1 MLETASVTTTV
12 LKINNISDGTTSNDN
27 TSILED
33 ICNPCG
39 NLKAIPSLSNMTSS
53 MATGTLAAA
62 TLLPW
67 ECDSA
72 SKYSPIKLEPSPDS
86 LDDIV
91 LSQSASSDFAELK
104 PLPYDYETTSLTGL
118 DPVLTNNTSNNNN
131 NTIISNN
138 NNNKSVSDLNISSP
152 GSSSGISGSSGP
164 SVASRSSTTSSFSTS
179 SSSSG
184 IGSINSNLSSLHHL
198 NNNGG
203 QADVTSSGTN
213 SPPSGATKLEGVDF
227 TASKDAFDDLASI
240 VGMSMG
246 ADSTVPSIE
255 GTGDVTDLDWIE
267 NIKPL
272 NMNGE
277 LTFDGISIPT
287 VSANTSSTATAVSAS
302 AAVTLAGLTTNLSCN
317 RINSIGNPVISA
329 TQPYLQ
335 MGLTANP
342 SSTLQCLLQGNLQPQ
357 QRVQLQHRDGPQHL
371 PQGPQLCQLPPPPYS
386 ILQNRLTHGPPTS
399 IMPHLN
405 SSHIIKVDS
414 TFDLMK
420 AANEAASAASSTTNG
435 YLSGIMPQSYVDTL
449 PHSTQSALN
458 HVTTTDQSG
467 LQRRLSD
474 IGGLKSIKAKQK
486 NRLPKLGLGGLPG
499 ACGDQNKK
507 MMHHCQICHRG
518 FLNKSNIKVHLR
530 THTGEKPFKCEHCS
544 KAFRQK
550 AHLLKHMSIHKRIS
564 RD

>member
-1 MLETASVTTTV
+1 MLETTSVTTTV
-12 LKINNISDGTTSNDN
+12 LKLNNNSGGITNDHS
-27 TSILED
+27 TSILEE

-39 NLKAIPSLSNMTSS
+39 NPMASTSLTNMTSS

-104 PLPYDYETTSLTGL
+104 PLPYDYEATSLTGL
-118 DPVLTNNTSNNNN
+118 DPVLTTNTHNNINNNN
-131 NTIISNN
+131 IISNN
-138 NNNKSVSDLNISSP
+138 NNNKNVSDLNISSP
-152 GSSSGISGSSGP
+152 GSSSGISGSSGQ
-164 SVASRSSTTSSFSTS
+164 SIASRLSNTSTFSSS

-184 IGSINSNLSSLHHL
+184 IASSINSNTSSLRL
-198 NNNGG
+198 NGVG
-203 QADVTSSGTN
+203 QSDVTSSGTN
-213 SPPSGATKLEGVDF
+213 SPPSGVTKLEVVDF

-246 ADSTVPSIE
+246 ADSTVPTVE
-255 GTGDVTDLDWIE
+255 GHHDVSDLDWIE

-277 LTFDGISIPT
+277 ISFEGMNIPT
-287 VSANTSSTATAVSAS
+287 VSASSTMAAVSA
-302 AAVTLAGLTTNLSCN
+302 AASVTLAGLTTNLSCP
-317 RINSIGNPVISA
+317 RINSISNPVISA

-342 SSTLQCLLQGNLQPQ
+342 SSTLQSLLQGNLQPQ
-357 QRVQLQHRDGPQHL
+357 QKVQLQQRELPPHL
-371 PQGPQLCQLPPPPYS
+371 IQTHQLSQLPPPPYS
-386 ILQNRLTHGPPTS
+386 ILQNRLTHGPPTFLS
-399 IMPHLN
+399 PHLN

-420 AANEAASAASSTTNG
+420 AANDAASAASSTTNG
-435 YLSGIMPQSYVDTL
+435 YLSGIMPQSYIDSM
-449 PHSTQSALN
+449 PHSTQSTLN

-486 NRLPKLGLGGLPG
+486 NRPPKLGLGGMPG
-499 ACGDQNKK
+499 AGGDQNKK

>member
-1 MLETASVTTTV
+1 MMLETASMTNTV
-12 LKINNISDGTTSNDN
+12 LKINNNSDYLLNSND
-27 TSILED
+27 TSSFLED
-33 ICNPCG
+33 ICDPCG
-39 NLKAIPSLSNMTSS
+39 NPIASTSLSNMTSS

-104 PLPYDYETTSLTGL
+104 PLPYDYEATSLTGL
-118 DPVLTNNTSNNNN
+118 DPVLTTNTNIINNNN
-131 NTIISNN
+131 IISNN
-138 NNNKSVSDLNISSP
+138 NNSKNVSDLNISSP
-152 GSSSGISGSSGP
+152 ESGISISGSSGQ
-164 SVASRSSTTSSFSTS
+164 SVASRLSNTSNFSSSSFS
-179 SSSSG
+179 SG
-184 IGSINSNLSSLHHL
+184 IASMASTINL
-198 NNNGG
+198 NGG
-203 QADVTSSGTN
+203 QSDVTSSGTN
-213 SPPSGATKLEGVDF
+213 SPPTGVTKLEVVDF

-246 ADSTVPSIE
+246 ADSTVPTVE
-255 GTGDVTDLDWIE
+255 GHGDVTDLDWIE
-267 NIKPL
+267 NVKPL
-272 NMNGE
+272 SMDGGLAFEGMN
-277 LTFDGISIPT
+277 IPT
-287 VSANTSSTATAVSAS
+287 VTASAS
-302 AAVTLAGLTTNLSCN
+302 HTHAAVAAVTLAGFTTNLSCPK
-317 RINSIGNPVISA
+317 INSISNPVISA

-335 MGLTANP
+335 MGLTSHP
-342 SSTLQCLLQGNLQPQ
+342 SSTLQSLLQGNLQPQ
-357 QRVQLQHRDGPQHL
+357 QRVQLQQRDHPPNIIQTHHL
-371 PQGPQLCQLPPPPYS
+371 SQLPPPPYS
-386 ILQNRLTHGPPTS
+386 ILQNRLTNGPPTCL
-399 IMPHLN
+399 MPNMNH
-405 SSHIIKVDS
+405 SHIIKVDS

-420 AANEAASAASSTTNG
+420 AANDAASAAHSTTNG
-435 YLSGIMPQSYVDTL
+435 YLSSIVSHVPTSYIDTM
-449 PHSTQSALN
+449 PHSTQSAFN

-486 NRLPKLGLGGLPG
+486 NRPPKLGCLGGMPG
-499 ACGDQNKK
+499 QGGDQNKK